1 MKTNLKPATKTVNP
15 TKENKLDEEVAKV
28 YESIS
33 ITVHQ
38 NLEKNLVENTRNNEE
53 QPAYKHMSYK
63 ECQKGLKAKQKI
75 SITIQFHY
83 LTKTGNKRKIHL
95 M

>member
-38 NLEKNLVENTRNNEE
+38 NLEKNMVENTRNNEE
-53 QPAYKHMSYK
+53 QHEDKHIDYK
-63 ECQKGLKAKQKI
+63 ERKK
-75 SITIQFHY
+75 
-83 LTKTGNKRKIHL
+83 KT
-95 M
+95 